1 MKLKLQRHPS
11 THLCTIGELTID
23 DEPFCSTLE
32 DVIREV
38 PGKPV
43 SEWKVPKDT
52 AIPSGT
58 YPIEITWSNRFKR
71 DLPLLQNVPGF
82 TAIRMHAGNTE
93 ADTEGCILVGQWSGG
108 ENLFSSRKTLDSL
121 MDVLEIAAI
130 GKQRVEI
137 EILNPPKENT

>member
-1 MKLKLQRHPS
+1 MKLRLQRHPS
-11 THLCTIGELTID
+11 TLLCTIGELTID
-23 DEPFCSTLE
+23 GEPFCSTLE

-38 PGKPV
+38 PGRPV

-82 TAIRMHAGNTE
+82 TAIRIHAGNTE

-108 ENLFSSRKTLDSL
+108 ENLTVSRKTLDSL
-121 MDVLEIAAI
+121 MDVLEIATI
-130 GKQRVEI
+130 GKQRLEI
-137 EILNPPKENT
+137 EIFNPPKES